1 MNKRAMLSTTNLL
14 PGVVDF
20 ISEHDNG
27 NIYVSILLST
37 SPGVLSLDRGA
48 ALVKRPMGASFQSGQ
63 SHERRNVR
71 LIR

>member
-1 MNKRAMLSTTNLL
+1 MRMNKIAMLSTNNRLL
-14 PGVVDF
+14 GVADF

-37 SPGVLSLDRGA
+37 SPRILSLDRGA
-48 ALVKRPMGASFQSGQ
+48 ALVKRPMGASYQSGQ

-71 LIR
+71 